1 MPSVGDETHERT
13 TAMKWRINGLSDV
26 GQVRDGNEDS
36 ILWDESL
43 GLALLADGMGGHEG
57 GEIASR
63 IAVESTMEHFRK
75 PLDTHWRD
83 LEWTRGINDNVLK
96 LYAAVSHANQAVYEV
111 AQERPELE
119 GMGTTIL
126 AAHFHENRATLAH
139 IGDSRIY
146 LWRNENLIQ
155 LTIDHTLEQEQT
167 RTDEPLPVLADNPAM
182 HGILTRA
189 LGVDPVVEVDMREV
203 LLTPGDLI
211 VLCSDGCYDM
221 LTETEMR
228 ATLKQ
233 HQNDPDMLVRQLI
246 RHANAN
252 GGYDNLSVI
261 TIRIQAE

>member
-1 MPSVGDETHERT
+1 M
-13 TAMKWRINGLSDV
+13 SDV

-63 IAVESTMEHFRK
+63 IAVERTMEHFRK
-75 PLDTHWRD
+75 PLDAHWRD

-155 LTIDHTLEQEQT
+155 LTIDHTLEQEQA
-167 RTDEPLPVLADNPAM
+167 RPDEPLPVLADNPAM

-203 LLTPGDLI
+203 LLAPGDLI

-261 TIRIQAE
+261 TIRMQGE